1 MAGLDGTRRDLTR
14 GLLVVLGLAV
24 AVAAAWYAVRFP
36 EASAVGECRTRY
48 AAAASARDTLGVDA
62 LVPSNNRSQIVQAA
76 DCGTR
81 RRLGQL
87 K

>member
-1 MAGLDGTRRDLTR
+1 MAGLDRVRRAAMR
-14 GLLVVLGLAV
+14 GLLVALGLAV

-36 EASAVGECRTRY
+36 EASAIAECRTRY
-48 AAAASARDTLGVDA
+48 AAAANAQDTIGVDGV
-62 LVPSNNRSQIVQAA
+62 VPTNTRSQIVRAA

-81 RRLGQL
+81 RRLGKL